1 MNAKHF
7 LDANNLLYSIGRDP
21 GKTRRRHIAIELLD
35 AALEI
40 RAARRLAYRD
50 RAIAAATGAL
60 GCGEFFPRNLAMA
73 DGLTA
78 SPSSIGFADRNVVE
92 LRRPSAL
99 ATPSRMPHK
108 SPPFVKIYYQSTNFL
123 KDGNA

>member
-21 GKTRRRHIAIELLD
+21 GKTRGRHIAIELLD

-50 RAIAAATGAL
+50 RAIAAATGRSVAVSSFR
-60 GCGEFFPRNLAMA
+60 EIWPWP
-73 DGLTA
+73 TA
-78 SPSSIGFADRNVVE
+78 
-92 LRRPSAL
+92 
-99 ATPSRMPHK
+99 
-108 SPPFVKIYYQSTNFL
+108 
-123 KDGNA
+123 